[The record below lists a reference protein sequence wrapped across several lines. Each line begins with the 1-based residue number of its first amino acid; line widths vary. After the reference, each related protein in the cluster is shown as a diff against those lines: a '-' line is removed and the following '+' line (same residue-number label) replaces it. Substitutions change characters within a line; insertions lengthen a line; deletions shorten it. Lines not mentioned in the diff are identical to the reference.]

1 MPNPYLTGLRE
12 QYEAIRSSIEGVQ
25 TRAVEAKRNL
35 TEEELRSV
43 KGQADQAKALAAEIE
58 SLTEIET
65 RNAKVGQLAAS
76 IVEGQEDEQN
86 RTGGKNGVTGAQNRS
101 ANGQGGA
108 LTRANGVGYER
119 LTGNASTRER
129 DPGHYR
135 SVEDGGRNGFFA
147 DSYRAKYRGDA
158 AAATR
163 LTEYARAM
171 LDAGYSTTRD
181 VDSGMRAA
189 LTSADA
195 GAGLVTPHWLTERFQ
210 YINYQKRA
218 FANQVVNIPLDGDS
232 RPMTLPM
239 EDAGADGAV
248 GDQAAEGD
256 APADSNTYD
265 TTTDTI
271 TPKPTFGEQVV
282 SRQFLEFGTPAG
294 DFLIYKNLSAVYDSK
309 IEAKVCAA
317 AIAAAAS
324 NAVTIPSDLPDDP
337 AAGDSFREAGVA
349 SDAVIDTTVLIDSTR
364 FVSPSLVVVT
374 PQRWGKFRKLRD
386 DQGRPLMPVSSYG
399 PQNAQGLATGL
410 MAGEFEGLT
419 VLKTTGMGT
428 GTSFPEKFL
437 VVVPDDIWLFEDNEM
452 QYRYEEKGGPEKITI
467 GIWRYNAVKVVQ
479 GGKGVRTV
487 TVTASAHA

>member
-1 MPNPYLTGLRE
+1 M
-12 QYEAIRSSIEGVQ
+12 V
-25 TRAVEAKRNL
+25 
-35 TEEELRSV
+35 
-43 KGQADQAKALAAEIE
+43 DQ
-58 SLTEIET
+58 
-65 RNAKVGQLAAS
+65 
-76 IVEGQEDEQN
+76 
-86 RTGGKNGVTGAQNRS
+86 
-101 ANGQGGA
+101 
-108 LTRANGVGYER
+108 
-119 LTGNASTRER
+119 
-129 DPGHYR
+129 
-135 SVEDGGRNGFFA
+135 GF
-147 DSYRAKYRGDA
+147 
-158 AAATR
+158 
-163 LTEYARAM
+163 
-171 LDAGYSTTRD
+171 STTRD
-181 VDSGMRAA
+181 VDSGLRAT
-189 LTSADA
+189 LTSSDA
-195 GAGLVTPHWLTERFQ
+195 GAGLVAPHWLTERFQ
-210 YINYQKRA
+210 TINYQKRA
-218 FANQVVNIPLDGDS
+218 FANQCVNIPLDGDS
-232 RPMTLPM
+232 RPMTLPL

-294 DFLIYKNLSAVYDSK
+294 DILIYKNLSAVYDSK
-309 IEAKVCAA
+309 IEAKVCVA

-337 AAGDSFREAGVA
+337 AAGDSFGEAGVA
-349 SDAVIDTTVLIDSTR
+349 SNAIIDTTVLIDSTR
-364 FVSPSLVVVT
+364 FASPTLVVVT

-386 DQGRPLMPVSSYG
+386 NQGRPLMPVSSYG

-428 GTSFPEKFL
+428 GTAFPEKFL
-437 VVVPDDIWLFEDNEM
+437 VVLTDDIWLFEDNEM

-479 GGKGVRTV
+479 GGKGVRTI